1 MHFVE
6 PIRDERC
13 LYLSNYVCTKVL
25 YWLSC
30 VGYTKLRWGVVHA
43 EHVGLPMKRARWFM
57 LGIRPGADDGKLE
70 RLAHSVSKR
79 RLTKVQKLNLPIAK
93 YMLKAMPDDASDRLT
108 QVGNCVVPD
117 CATLALYEL
126 TETLGTRLLTR

>member
-1 MHFVE
+1 MF
-6 PIRDERC
+6 I
-13 LYLSNYVCTKVL
+13 YLSNYVCTKVL

-30 VGYTKLRWGVVHA
+30 IGYTKLRWGVVHA

-126 TETLGTRLLTR
+126 TWPS

>member
-1 MHFVE
+1 MF
-6 PIRDERC
+6 I
-13 LYLSNYVCTKVL
+13 YLSNYVCTKVL

-57 LGIRPGADDGKLE
+57 LGIRPDADVGKLE
-70 RLAHSVSKR
+70 KLAHSVSKR

-126 TETLGTRLLTR
+126 TETLGT

>member
-57 LGIRPGADDGKLE
+57 LGIRPDADVGKLE
-70 RLAHSVSKR
+70 KLAHSVSSWLIGGILKALGGSSRTTPDSSGRTTPDNSGQLR
-79 RLTKVQKLNLPIAK
+79 RL
-93 YMLKAMPDDASDRLT
+93 
-108 QVGNCVVPD
+108 
-117 CATLALYEL
+117 
-126 TETLGTRLLTR
+126 

>member
-25 YWLSC
+25 YWFSC

-43 EHVGLPMKRARWFM
+43 EHVGLPVKRARWFM
-57 LGIRPGADDGKLE
+57 LGIRPDADVGKLE
-70 RLAHSVSKR
+70 KLAHSVSKR
-79 RLTKVQKLNLPIAK
+79 RLTKVQKLNLPIEK

-126 TETLGTRLLTR
+126 TENLGT